1 MILEVDIGNTRTKW
15 RIKGREKVLCRGVQ
29 ATESIISDFKIDRKF
44 EDGLTTAAISSVI
57 NTQIRDRFIRKLRTH
72 YKIQSKIAVVSERVG
87 LVECGYKRVSELGVD
102 RWLAILASFQRRA
115 GPTVVIDAGSA
126 LTIDFVDDSGKHKG
140 GYIAPGISMMRDSL
154 LKSTEGIS
162 ACATAIGDPRVPGSD
177 TGEAVSKGCF
187 LSATSLIKYLIKDQA
202 SSLVLTGGD
211 AELLLQYFTGAP
223 VYVED
228 LVLEGLSVTGVQ
240 FETLSI

>member
-15 RIKGREKVLCRGVQ
+15 RIKDREKVLYRGVQ

-57 NTQIRDRFIRKLRTH
+57 NTQIRDRFIRKLRAR
-72 YKIQSKIAVVSERVG
+72 YRIQSKIAVVSERVG
-87 LVECGYKRVSELGVD
+87 LVECGYRRVSELGVD
-102 RWLAILASFQRRA
+102 RWLAILAGFHRGA

-126 LTIDFVDDSGKHKG
+126 LTVDFVDDSGKHRG
-140 GYIAPGISMMRDSL
+140 GYIAPGISTMRDSL
-154 LKSTEGIS
+154 LNNTEGIS
-162 ACATAIGDPRVPGSD
+162 SYATAIGDPGVPGSA

-187 LSATSLIKYLIKDQA
+187 LSAVCLIKYLIKDQA
-202 SSLVLTGGD
+202 SNLLLTGGD
-211 AELLLQYFTGAP
+211 AQLLLQYFTEAP

-228 LVLEGLSVTGVQ
+228 LVLEGLSVNGVQ
-240 FETLSI
+240 FETLST

>member
-1 MILEVDIGNTRTKW
+1 M
-15 RIKGREKVLCRGVQ
+15 
-29 ATESIISDFKIDRKF
+29 
-44 EDGLTTAAISSVI
+44 
-57 NTQIRDRFIRKLRTH
+57 
-72 YKIQSKIAVVSERVG
+72 
-87 LVECGYKRVSELGVD
+87 
-102 RWLAILASFQRRA
+102 
-115 GPTVVIDAGSA
+115 IDAGSA
-126 LTIDFVDDSGKHKG
+126 LTVDFVDDSGKHKG

-162 ACATAIGDPRVPGSD
+162 SCATAIGDPRVPGSD

-187 LSATSLIKYLIKDQA
+187 LSAASLIRYLIKDQT

-211 AELLLQYFTGAP
+211 AELLLHYFTGAP

>member
-15 RIKGREKVLCRGVQ
+15 RIKDREKVLSRGVQ

-57 NTQIRDRFIRKLRTH
+57 NTQIRDRFIRKLRAL
-72 YKIQSKIAVVSERVG
+72 YSIQSKIAVVSERAG
-87 LVECGYKRVSELGVD
+87 LVECGYRRVSELGVD
-102 RWLAILASFQRRA
+102 RWLAILAGFHRVA

-126 LTIDFVDDSGKHKG
+126 LTVDFVDDSGKHRG
-140 GYIAPGISMMRDSL
+140 GYIAPGISTMRDSL
-154 LKSTEGIS
+154 LNNTEGIS
-162 ACATAIGDPRVPGSD
+162 SYATAIGDPGVPGSD

-187 LSATSLIKYLIKDQA
+187 LSAACLIKHLINDQA
-202 SSLVLTGGD
+202 SNLLLTGGD
-211 AELLLQYFTGAP
+211 AQLLLQYFTEAP

-240 FETLSI
+240 FETLST